1 MPRKKRVM
9 DPHFRMTTLD
19 MFVDG
24 WEPKRRT
31 VSVDALKDAYDKRTL
46 EDQVGVK
53 VREKS

>member
-1 MPRKKRVM
+1 
-9 DPHFRMTTLD
+9 MTTLD

-31 VSVDALKDAYDKRTL
+31 VSVDALKDAYDRRTL